1 MFLPR
6 MCVLHVQASAFTAMT
21 NTYGAVWEA
30 SNLPAFPL
38 DLRLTD
44 SLGHSVVA
52 AYEAWAFLLPLMA
65 AFISVHLL
73 VASLRRR
80 ML

>member
-1 MFLPR
+1 MLLLNPFIS
-6 MCVLHVQASAFTAMT
+6 HVQASAFTAMT

-52 AYEAWAFLLPLMA
+52 AYEARAFVLPLMA

-73 VASLRRR
+73 VAGLRRR

>member
-1 MFLPR
+1 MSRVICLCKSPESAPK
-6 MCVLHVQASAFTAMT
+6 CSSLHCRHQHTMLSSAQDTTFAPLK

-44 SLGHSVVA
+44 ALGHAVVA
-52 AYEAWAFLLPLMA
+52 A
-65 AFISVHLL
+65 
-73 VASLRRR
+73 
-80 ML
+80 